1 MPHNQKES
9 EKKGKALHD
18 EREALKAKAR
28 EVQERRRNDH
38 GAPDDANADQVPRP
52 APDDPRYGQPS
63 TQADQMDVPTG
74 GTTGGAMG
82 RSANRKKDHAG

>member
-1 MPHNQKES
+1 MAHNQKES
-9 EKKGKALHD
+9 EKKGKELQD

-28 EVQERRRNDH
+28 EVQERRDKDRPEP
-38 GAPDDANADQVPRP
+38 GTEADQVPRP

-74 GTTGGAMG
+74 MTTGSAMG

>member
-1 MPHNQKES
+1 MTHDQKKS
-9 EKKGKALHD
+9 EEKGKALQD
-18 EREALKAKAR
+18 EREALKQKAR
-28 EVQERRRNDH
+28 DVQAR
-38 GAPDDANADQVPRP
+38 ANAHRGPKDPGGDQVPRP

>member
-9 EKKGKALHD
+9 EKKGKALQD

-28 EVQERRRNDH
+28 EVQERHDERSAPE
-38 GAPDDANADQVPRP
+38 GADADQVPRP